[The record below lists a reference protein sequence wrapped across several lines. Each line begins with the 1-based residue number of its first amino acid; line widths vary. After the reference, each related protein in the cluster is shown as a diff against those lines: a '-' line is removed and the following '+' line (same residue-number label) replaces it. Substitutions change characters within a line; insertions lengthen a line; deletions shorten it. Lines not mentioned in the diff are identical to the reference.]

1 MESKELLNQML
12 NVVDLWLIKLEAK
25 LYEAKLGNDEDNELY
40 TSFTLLQL
48 GLMCLIG
55 KEEVDEKTNVLPI
68 TFGIN

>member
-12 NVVDLWLIKLEAK
+12 NVVNLWLIKLEAK

-40 TSFTLLQL
+40 TSFTLLKL
-48 GLMCLIG
+48 SLMCLIG

-68 TFGIN
+68 IFGIN